1 MPEGPSWC
9 VLVERSVVYVGLW
22 KSPGGVYSI
31 AGICSTCCRNRGSL
45 LFLCWGSAVLG
56 ENKGSGS
63 RSRAAFC
70 CKPVLL
76 KSRSPCLIK
85 PFTPRSRLWRTKCLP
100 RALIQEALEGP
111 YCVVMLY
118 VEHKLFVVV
127 TLHTKN

>member
-1 MPEGPSWC
+1 M
-9 VLVERSVVYVGLW
+9 V
-22 KSPGGVYSI
+22 
-31 AGICSTCCRNRGSL
+31 STPL
-45 LFLCWGSAVLG
+45 LAFAVL
-56 ENKGSGS
+56 
-63 RSRAAFC
+63 AAGTEAPCFSC
-70 CKPVLL
+70 AGAVLCLGKTKAQAAGPEQHSVLL

-100 RALIQEALEGP
+100 RALTQEALEGP